1 MIHLSQLVLHLL
13 QHFVVVLIF
22 FEVAH
27 VFLYQLRSRLT
38 ATVRRALAAETHFYF
53 YMKLNY

>member
-1 MIHLSQLVLHLL
+1 MIHLSQLVLHVLE
-13 QHFVVVLIF
+13 HFVVILIF

-27 VFLYQLRSRLT
+27 VFLYQLRSRIT
-38 ATVRRALAAETHFYF
+38 ATGRRALAAETHFYF

>member
-13 QHFVVVLIF
+13 QHFVVILLF
-22 FEVAH
+22 FKVPH
-27 VFLYQLRSRLT
+27 VFLNQLWPWLT
-38 ATVRRALAAETHFYF
+38 ATIRGALAAETHFYF